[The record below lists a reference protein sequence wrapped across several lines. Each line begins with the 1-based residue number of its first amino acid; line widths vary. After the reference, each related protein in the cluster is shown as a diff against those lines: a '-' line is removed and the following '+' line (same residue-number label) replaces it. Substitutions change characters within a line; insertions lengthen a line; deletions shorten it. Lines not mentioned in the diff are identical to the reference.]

1 MRGGNA
7 ENAVNAV
14 IAENGDE
21 TAGLGSLLFEEATS
35 RFVISGSEGY
45 NPAVLSEHFL
55 VKNGGLKSKFRP
67 AAELIPSIRNLLID
81 RNHHQSCDVGTQSV
95 QALGMRTESCRPEQ
109 YPGSKNC
116 RLSTSTILSPA
127 SFERL
132 ERDSPGASG
141 SRNFERQSPEAV
153 NIDLERIVADFYGSL
168 YRFALALTR
177 NHILAADLTQDTFL
191 ILAKRNTQICDGT
204 KIKSWLFTTLR
215 RQFLQQLRSNDSH
228 PEVELKPEHYKKL
241 VVDPAVFRSIDAGT
255 ILEALSRIDEC
266 YRTVLELSYF
276 DDLSYKEIGFVLGIP
291 IGTVMS
297 RLARGK
303 EQLKSILAK
312 AGSSFRR
319 FVVSV

>member
-7 ENAVNAV
+7 E
-14 IAENGDE
+14 IAGNGDG
-21 TAGLGSLLFEEATS
+21 TAGLGSLLFEETTS

-81 RNHHQSCDVGTQSV
+81 RNNHQSCEVGMQFV
-95 QALGMRTESCRPEQ
+95 QALGMRTESCRPEL
-109 YPGSKNC
+109 YPGFKNY
-116 RLSTSTILSPA
+116 RLPTLTILPG

-132 ERDSPGASG
+132 EHDSPGAGG
-141 SRNFERQSPEAV
+141 SRSFERRSPEAV

-191 ILAKRNTQICDGT
+191 ILAKRQTQIRDGT

-215 RQFLQQLRSNDSH
+215 RQFLQQLRSNESH

-241 VVDPAVFRSIDAGT
+241 VVDPTVFRSIDAGT
-255 ILEALSRIDEC
+255 ILEALSRVNEC
-266 YRTVLELSYF
+266 YRTALELSYL
-276 DDLSYKEIGFVLGIP
+276 DDLSYKEIGVVLGIP
-291 IGTVMS
+291 VGTVMS

-303 EQLKSILAK
+303 EQLKSTLAK

>member
-1 MRGGNA
+1 MRRGNA
-7 ENAVNAV
+7 ENAV
-14 IAENGDE
+14 IAGNGDE
-21 TAGLGSLLFEEATS
+21 TAGLGSLLFEETTS

-45 NPAVLSEHFL
+45 NSAVLSEHFL

-81 RNHHQSCDVGTQSV
+81 RNNHQSCEVGMQFV
-95 QALGMRTESCRPEQ
+95 QALGMRTESCRPEL
-109 YPGSKNC
+109 YPGFKNY
-116 RLSTSTILSPA
+116 RLPTLTILLPG

-132 ERDSPGASG
+132 ERDSPGAGG
-141 SRNFERQSPEAV
+141 SRSFERRSPEAV
-153 NIDLERIVADFYGSL
+153 NIDLERVVADFYGSL

-177 NHILAADLTQDTFL
+177 NHILAADLTQNTFL
-191 ILAKRNTQICDGT
+191 ILAKRQTQIRDGT

-215 RQFLQQLRSNDSH
+215 RQFLQKLRSNESH

-241 VVDPAVFRSIDAGT
+241 VVDPTVFRSIDADT

-266 YRTVLELSYF
+266 YRTVLELSYL
-276 DDLSYKEIGFVLGIP
+276 DDLSYKEISVVLGIP

-303 EQLKSILAK
+303 ERLKSTLAK